1 MTKIPNSRRNLDLAL
16 ERLHGRGREAQQA
29 RTSMANVI
37 VGQLLPCGVVKG
49 GSALKLRYGYA
60 NTRFTT
66 DLDAARDED
75 LEIFIDEL
83 AASLESGWNGFT
95 GTIAEREPAHP
106 TGVPEGYVMQPFDI
120 KLAYNGKSWVTVPLE
135 IGHDEIGDTDEPDH
149 SISEDM
155 VDLFTQLGFPAPRPV
170 AIMSLHHQIAQK
182 LHGLTGENSA
192 RAHDLVDLQ
201 LIAAHDDID
210 MPRTKEACVRLF
222 ASRRK
227 QVWPPTIVKGRDW
240 DEIYDH
246 AKEDLPVLPTVDE
259 AIVWGN
265 RLVMT
270 ISEA

>member
-16 ERLHGRGREAQQA
+16 ERLHGQGRKAQQA
-29 RTSMANVI
+29 RTSMANAI
-37 VGQLLPCGVVKG
+37 VGQLLPRGVVKG
-49 GSALKLRYGYA
+49 GSALRLRYGYA

-66 DLDAARDED
+66 DLDAARDEG

-95 GTIAEREPAHP
+95 GTITEREPAHP
-106 TGVPEGYVMQPFDI
+106 TGVPEDYVMQPFDV

-135 IGHDEIGDTDEPDH
+135 IGHDEIGD
-149 SISEDM
+149 SISKDM

-192 RAHDLVDLQ
+192 RAHDLIDLQ
-201 LIAAHDDID
+201 LITAHDNID
-210 MPRTKEACVRLF
+210 MPKTKEACARQA

-240 DEIYDH
+240 GEIYDH

-259 AIVWGN
+259 AVVWGN
-265 RLVMT
+265 RLVVT